1 MRTGLIVLF
10 ALVTLANVGCR
21 ACCGTCQDYASPV
34 ANCQCQSC
42 GGSGR
47 AGSAMPGSMMTAQK
61 GGGEQAAAVA
71 EQPAVKK

>member
-1 MRTGLIVLF
+1 MRTGLLIVF
-10 ALVTLANVGCR
+10 ALMTLANIGCR

-47 AGSAMPGSMMTAQK
+47 AGSAMPGSMVVAQK
-61 GGGEQAAAVA
+61 GGEQAAAVA
-71 EQPAVKK
+71 QQPAVKK

>member
-1 MRTGLIVLF
+1 MRICTLLF
-10 ALVTLANVGCR
+10 ITLMTLANVGCR
-21 ACCGTCQDYASPV
+21 ACCGGCQDYASPV

-47 AGSAMPGSMMTAQK
+47 AGSVMPGSMVFAQK

-71 EQPAVKK
+71 EQPAVTK